1 MRKSKTF
8 RLELVYLDLL
18 KAIVKKNEGKMNN
31 ETTAV
36 QVAIWELAKKDLEE
50 EEIKEI
56 LKNFMMKRILECF
69 K

>member
-56 LKNFMMKRILECF
+56 LKEFYDETNS
-69 K
+69 

>member
-31 ETTAV
+31 DKGNLV
-36 QVAIWELAKKDLEE
+36 KFI
-50 EEIKEI
+50 
-56 LKNFMMKRILECF
+56 
-69 K
+69 

>member
-18 KAIVKKNEGKMNN
+18 KAIMKKNEGKMNN

-36 QVAIWELAKKDLEE
+36 QVAFGNWP
-50 EEIKEI
+50 
-56 LKNFMMKRILECF
+56 KRI
-69 K
+69 